1 MLDYLS
7 QQQLQHALVV
17 GSGGGN
23 DIVSAVLVAEAL
35 QAHGI
40 KVDIAGILNPRFAH
54 TFDGQ
59 DEQVINTITGNSK
72 RFVLGKTLLECP
84 YIDATLHNVLRD
96 TRSKIGQLF
105 GLSLRQG
112 TQGLTHAL
120 DDLSAKQKYDAIIGV
135 DVGGDILGT
144 PNDRVLSPLMDIA
157 TLVMLG
163 RVSTQSYLI
172 EMGLGAD
179 GELTGPQ
186 IDKVITDL
194 RQTEGVV
201 LAQEAISPTDPAV
214 TYFSKLYQEQIAP
227 IRAGNTGRRL
237 LESLEADPQN
247 GDVSFDY
254 IDEYRVG
261 AHKWTHTRPA
271 LMPQKYLHQAL
282 IIDPKKLVSQRAS
295 TAPQTGSVFQLH
307 MALKHAA
314 PGWGSELDGQVMY
327 SDNQWQTI
335 HACGESILLLTLPPS
350 IPSIIREEMIRTGLA
365 MLAGDQVDYCL
376 LPNNQQ
382 HIDLPHPVHM
392 LFVGE
397 WKIVSKKVI
406 NADLFRDSIIT
417 C

>member
-7 QQQLQHALVV
+7 QQQLRRALVV

-40 KVDIAGILNPRFAH
+40 QVDIAGILNPRFAH
-54 TFDGQ
+54 TFEGQ
-59 DEQVINTITGNSK
+59 GEQVINTITGNSR
-72 RFVLGKTLLECP
+72 RFVLGKPLIECP
-84 YIDATLHNVLRD
+84 YIDATLHDVLRD
-96 TRSKIGQLF
+96 TRSKIGELF
-105 GLSLRQG
+105 GLSLRHG
-112 TQGLTHAL
+112 SQGLTDAL

-144 PNDRVLSPLMDIA
+144 PHDRVLSPLMDIA

-163 RVSTQSYLI
+163 RVRTKSYLI

-179 GELTGPQ
+179 GELTGAQ
-186 IDKVITDL
+186 IDNVITDL
-194 RQTEGVV
+194 QQTEGVV
-201 LAQEAISPTDPAV
+201 LSQEAITPRDQAV
-214 TYFSKLYQEQIAP
+214 TYFSKLYKEQIAP

-237 LESLEADPQN
+237 LESFAADPQK

-261 AHKWTHTRPA
+261 ANKWTHTRRA
-271 LMPQKYLHQAL
+271 EMPQKYLHQAI

-295 TAPQTGSVFQLH
+295 TAPQTDSVFQLH

-314 PGWGSELDGQVMY
+314 PGWGSELDGQIIY
-327 SDNQWQTI
+327 SDNHWSTI
-335 HACGESILLLTLPPS
+335 NACGESILLLTLPPS
-350 IPSIIREEMIRTGLA
+350 IPSSIRKEMIRSGLA
-365 MLAGDQVDYCL
+365 MLTSDQVDYCL
-376 LPNNQQ
+376 LPNTEY
-382 HIDLPHPVHM
+382 IDLPSTVHM
-392 LFVGE
+392 LYMGK

-406 NADLFRDSIIT
+406 NADIFRDSIIT